1 MAQRHFA
8 PSVVWQIHQFSSVSS
23 SKSTLGS
30 NYIIE
35 DIIVAVVF
43 AVVTGADM
51 REEWI
56 QKHKPVSRQFTII
69 VVSTIIAVGLIF
81 TLAFLVAFGSNF
93 YKGKKRDAY

>member
-1 MAQRHFA
+1 M
-8 PSVVWQIHQFSSVSS
+8 
-23 SKSTLGS
+23 
-30 NYIIE
+30 
-35 DIIVAVVF
+35 
-43 AVVTGADM
+43 VTGADM

-56 QKHKPVSRQFTII
+56 QEHKPVSRRFTII